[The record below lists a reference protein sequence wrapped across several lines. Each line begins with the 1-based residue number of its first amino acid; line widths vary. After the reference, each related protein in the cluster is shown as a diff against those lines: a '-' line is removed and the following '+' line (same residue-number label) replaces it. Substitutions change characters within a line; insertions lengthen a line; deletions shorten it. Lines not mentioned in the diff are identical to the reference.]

1 MTEPAYS
8 ELRQCWAERTEQ
20 FPTDCKTVTVL
31 TAGFSHL
38 YASYF
43 PLQFLPLYS
52 FIRLFTVFILP
63 FMCASSPDS
72 LFLSI
77 LSLSLSKCF
86 GELLFADECIRF
98 LLSPSLPLC
107 FRFSLS
113 LSRRRGVLF
122 LIKASAPELTRQ
134 ATKSHHHHHHPWEPI
149 NNSAC
154 CPMHHYAWRFQLSP
168 GQSEH
173 SHTQEMELFTED
185 Q

>member
-1 MTEPAYS
+1 MSSGSAG
-8 ELRQCWAERTEQ
+8 LNEQ
-20 FPTDCKTVTVL
+20 SSFPQTVKQL
-31 TAGFSHL
+31 LSWQQGFHICMLHISPFSSCLFILSSGFSR
-38 YASYF
+38 
-43 PLQFLPLYS
+43 FL
-52 FIRLFTVFILP
+52 
-63 FMCASSPDS
+63 SSPLCVHPPLT

-173 SHTQEMELFTED
+173 SHT
-185 Q
+185 